1 MKIFKHY
8 GDKAIAIVTT
18 NPYQLATDIYGIG
31 FLTADK
37 IARNLGVPSDSEF
50 RYRAGLTHVLSTAA
64 EDGHCYLP
72 QSELITGAI
81 ASGGRVRHRT
91 PQMRIP
97 RTIT

>member
-1 MKIFKHY
+1 M
-8 GDKAIAIVTT
+8 AIKRSRVVTN

-31 FLTADK
+31 FFTADK

-81 ASGGRVRHRT
+81 ALLKC
-91 PQMRIP
+91 
-97 RTIT
+97 